1 MSSDEFVHVSAGPI
15 VSGGGPS
22 PWHSVSQ
29 DYFNNSKGDR
39 QYTAGYM
46 VASIRQKHPNY
57 HLTLA
62 PGESIN
68 LLSFADSR
76 DDATYTTRIDGK
88 DTMIERSFIP
98 PARRYNDERG
108 GSFIDNIIF
117 SSYDY
122 TFKGNQFIVYIVD
135 GHDGPYHRSYNYLL
149 IEEPKEGNL
158 ASAQQKVDEL
168 LTEAAKWSQDL
179 HGEVYVFDQGY
190 WQKNKDLWQNIQ
202 KSNWE
207 DVILEKEKKV
217 AIIEDVV
224 GFFDSESRYA
234 EFGIPWKGSVHRPNE
249 ILKY

>member
-62 PGESIN
+62 PGESTK

-76 DDATYTTRIDGK
+76 DDATYITRIDGK

-98 PARRYNDERG
+98 PARSYSDERG
-108 GSFIDNIIF
+108 GSFIDKIIF

-122 TFKGNQFIVYIVD
+122 TFKGNQFILYIVAGND
-135 GHDGPYHRSYNYLL
+135 DFYLRSNNYLL

-168 LTEAAKWSQDL
+168 LAEAAKWSQDL
-179 HGEVYVFDQGY
+179 PGEVYVFDQGL

-202 KSNWE
+202 ESNWE

-234 EFGIPWKGSVHRPNE
+234 EFGVPWKVSVYRPNKM
-249 ILKY
+249 LKC